1 MRTVQLLP
9 ALAAMAVFST
19 HAADWLYLTVP
30 GDTLS
35 GIGQAYLNNPKDWP
49 KIQTAN
55 GVRVPKHLPANSRLK
70 IPVELL
76 KVTPAAVNVVAV
88 KGNARFKRADGPFQP
103 LVSGATLT
111 GGETVLTGPG
121 ASVSYQFA
129 DNTRLTQQAT
139 SKLSF
144 GRLASYGKTGMVS
157 TEISLDSGRM
167 EASATKQLAPA
178 GGFKV
183 RTPIAVAG
191 LRGTEFRLNVA
202 EDGKTMR
209 NEVTEGAVAVSAQG
223 QEVQVDAGFGTFAE
237 LGKPPAPPTMLLAKP
252 DLSALPGK
260 LNRLPANLAW
270 PENPAAQAWR
280 IQLSEDAN
288 FLTLLR
294 DDLVTQATM
303 ELTPELPD
311 GDYFLRVRGVN
322 QLGLEGFNANHA
334 FSLSARPLPPMPQ
347 KPALGERIAQHE
359 IELAWHT
366 AEGAQGYLLQL
377 APTPEFGQGVIERRL
392 PSISPTNESTRE
404 TLASGEWHW
413 RIASLDAQGQP
424 RAFSPHR
431 AFRVQPP
438 PAIPLLL
445 PESENQLVTTKPEV
459 KLQWHASAETEAY
472 HVQIAADPDFA
483 QQVVN
488 QRTTE
493 THLSTPSK
501 APGNWYWRVAAL
513 GVDDVSQGFSK
524 TASWRYQP
532 LPAQPEM
539 PKIRLDY
546 ATLSVVWSGA
556 APAYRLELSRNQA
569 FTEVIARPIVHVP
582 EAHLT
587 KPAAGTYWLRVIAL
601 NADNQ
606 ESPPSASVQIE
617 VQSAFKPWWLL
628 PFLIFVP

>member
-1 MRTVQLLP
+1 MRTAQLLP
-9 ALAAMAVFST
+9 ALAVLAVSSAQ
-19 HAADWLYLTVP
+19 AADWLYLTVP

-49 KIQTAN
+49 RIQTAN

-76 KVTPAAVNVVAV
+76 KVTPAGVNVIAV

-103 LVSGATLT
+103 LTSGTTLT

-121 ASVSYQFA
+121 TSVSYQFA
-129 DNTRLTQQAT
+129 DSTRLTQQAT

-144 GRLASYGKTGMVS
+144 GRLASFGKTGMVS
-157 TEISLDSGRM
+157 TEISLDSGRL
-167 EASATKQLAPA
+167 EASAAKQLAPA

-191 LRGTEFRLNVA
+191 LRGTGFRLNVS
-202 EDGKTMR
+202 EDGKTLR

-223 QEVQVDAGFGTFAE
+223 QEVQVDAGFGTYAE
-237 LGKPPAPPTMLLAKP
+237 LGKPPAPPTSLLAKP
-252 DLSALPGK
+252 DLSALPGTI
-260 LNRLPANLAW
+260 NRLPASLAW
-270 PENPAAQAWR
+270 PENPAAHAWR
-280 IQLSEDAN
+280 IQLSEDAD

-294 DDLVTQATM
+294 DEMVTKASM
-303 ELTPELPD
+303 ELASELPD
-311 GDYFLRVRGVN
+311 GDYFLRVRGVDR
-322 QLGLEGFNANHA
+322 LGLEGFNADHA

-392 PSISPTNESTRE
+392 PSISPTNESTHE

-459 KLQWHASAETEAY
+459 KLQWQASSEAVAY
-472 HVQIAADPDFA
+472 QVQIAADPDFA
-483 QQVVN
+483 QKVVD
-488 QRTTE
+488 QRTDK
-493 THLSTPSK
+493 THLTTTSQ
-501 APGNWYWRVAAL
+501 APGNWYWRVVAL

-524 TASWRYQP
+524 SASWRYQP

-539 PKIRLDY
+539 PRLRLDQDGLC
-546 ATLSVVWSGA
+546 ANWFGS
-556 APAYRLELSRNQA
+556 APAYRVELSRNQT
-569 FTEVIARPIVHVP
+569 FTEVISRPVVQAP
-582 EAHLT
+582 EARLI

-601 NADNQ
+601 NADQQ
-606 ESPPSASVQIE
+606 ESPPSTSVQIE
-617 VQSAFKPWWLL
+617 VPTAFKPWWLL
-628 PFLIFVP
+628 PFMIFAP